1 MKKLILTTIALFVCG
16 QSILFAQEIEADSLQ
31 TTLSEKDIL
40 TLVASN
46 TRSEENYKLY
56 PTENMWT
63 FLKLDTRT
71 GKVWQVQYSVNSDSY
86 GEVVVSDGDL
96 TFGSNDKAGRFELYP
111 TQNMYNFILLDKKEG
126 TVVQMQ
132 WSMNADNR
140 GLVRIISY
148 GHYD

>member
-1 MKKLILTTIALFVCG
+1 MKKFILATIALFVCG
-16 QSILFAQEIEADSLQ
+16 QSILFAQEIKADSLQ

-40 TLVASN
+40 SLVASN

-71 GKVWQVQYSVNSDSY
+71 GKIWQVQYSVNSDSY
-86 GEVVVSDGDL
+86 GEVIVNDWDL
-96 TFGSNDKAGRFELYP
+96 TYGSNEKAGRFELYP

-126 TVVQMQ
+126 FVAQVQ
-132 WSMNADNR
+132 WSMDADNR

-148 GHYD
+148 GH